1 MVEEKEAQGDKKLT
15 LLQIAVTGVQN
26 KIKTKTH
33 PEQTNK
39 STTHLP
45 KHGQKSEITTPSC
58 TDLLAYRFAF
68 LSQWQYCLLGVLV

>member
-39 STTHLP
+39 QIYHPPTQTRS
-45 KHGQKSEITTPSC
+45 
-58 TDLLAYRFAF
+58 
-68 LSQWQYCLLGVLV
+68 